1 MPVNTPPKLQ
11 RPRLHLSLSDVKA
24 GVTTALLLIPQSM
37 AYAIL
42 AGLPPEMGLYAA
54 TVPLIIYA
62 LLGSS
67 KQLAVGPVA
76 MISLLTLDSLSGLPE
91 AQSGGAALM
100 GHAALLMAMV
110 GVIQWLMGVFR
121 LGFLTRLLSPPVILG
136 YTFAA
141 ALLISSSQLKALLG
155 LSFPR
160 GSFLVTVQSV
170 VDNFEDIH
178 GLTFALGLGALILLK
193 VIQWKRP
200 IFPRHIAVIA
210 LGSAMVFIFNL
221 HEQGI
226 KIVGAIPQGFPSPRL
241 PNFNTDIIQQLI
253 PGALMIAF
261 VGFIE
266 SFSVAETLARRGN
279 GKIHASRELFALG
292 AANVLGSFFHAY
304 PVSGGLS
311 RTLVNASAGA
321 ETKAAGVVTAVLV
334 FVATLILGP
343 LCRFIPMTVLAA
355 LIMSAVLGF
364 IDLRALRR
372 DCPTARLRLSFLATF
387 AGTLLLGV
395 IQGIGIGLALELA
408 MKLVTHF
415 TRRPRQD
422 PQEEWTQR
430 KESGSSKS
438 MAPIESKP

>member
-1 MPVNTPPKLQ
+1 MPVNTTPKFQ
-11 RPRLHLSLSDVKA
+11 GTRLRLSLNDVKA

-62 LLGSS
+62 VLGSS

-91 AQSGGAALM
+91 AHSGGAELM
-100 GHAALLMAMV
+100 GNAALLMAMV

-121 LGFLTRLLSPPVILG
+121 LGFLTRLLSPSVILG

-160 GSFLVTVQSV
+160 ASFLMTLQLVFARV
-170 VDNFEDIH
+170 EAIH
-178 GLTFALGLGALILLK
+178 ALTLILGLGALILLK
-193 VIQWKRP
+193 FIQWKHP
-200 IFPRHIAVIA
+200 MFPRHIAVIA
-210 LGSAMVFIFNL
+210 LGSVLVFIFNL
-221 HEQGI
+221 DEQGI
-226 KIVGAIPQGFPSPRL
+226 KIVGAIPQGFPLPKI
-241 PNFNTDIIQQLI
+241 PNFNMDIIQQLT

-266 SFSVAETLARRGN
+266 SFSVGETLARRGN
-279 GKIHASRELFALG
+279 DKIHASRELLALG
-292 AANVLGSFFHAY
+292 TANLLGSFFHAY

-311 RTLVNASAGA
+311 RTLVNANAGA
-321 ETKAAGVVTAVLV
+321 ETKASGVVTAILV

-343 LCRFIPMTVLAA
+343 LCRYIPMTVLAA

-364 IDLRALRR
+364 IDFRALRR
-372 DCPTARLRLSFLATF
+372 DCPTPGLRFSFLATF

-408 MKLVTHF
+408 MKIMTHF
-415 TRRPRQD
+415 TRRSRQG

-430 KESGSSKS
+430 NESGSSKS

>member
-1 MPVNTPPKLQ
+1 MPVNTTAKLQ
-11 RPRLHLSLSDVKA
+11 GPRLHLSLSDVKA

-62 LLGSS
+62 VLGSS

-91 AQSGGAALM
+91 HHSGGAALM
-100 GHAALLMAMV
+100 GNAALLMAMV
-110 GVIQWLMGVFR
+110 GGIQWLMGVLR

-155 LSFPR
+155 LRFPR
-160 GSFLVTVQSV
+160 ASFLMTLQSV
-170 VDNFEDIH
+170 MAQFEDIH
-178 GLTFALGLGALILLK
+178 ALTFALGLGALVLLK
-193 VIQWKRP
+193 FIQWKRP
-200 IFPRHIAVIA
+200 MFPRHIAVIA
-210 LGSAMVFIFNL
+210 LGSALVIAFNL

-226 KIVGAIPQGFPSPRL
+226 KIVGAIPQGFPSPKI
-241 PNFNTDIIQQLI
+241 PNIDIDVIQQLT

-279 GKIHASRELFALG
+279 DKIHASRELLALG
-292 AANVLGSFFHAY
+292 TANVLGSFFHAY

-321 ETKAAGVVTAVLV
+321 ETKASGVVTAILV

-343 LCRFIPMTVLAA
+343 LCRYIPMTVLAA

-364 IDLRALRR
+364 IDFHALRR
-372 DCPTARLRLSFLATF
+372 DCPTLSLRFSFLATF

-395 IQGIGIGLALELA
+395 IQGIGIGLALELIL
-408 MKLVTHF
+408 KGG
-415 TRRPRQD
+415 RR
-422 PQEEWTQR
+422 WTSRAVCRGTQS
-430 KESGSSKS
+430 ESC
-438 MAPIESKP
+438 